1 MKEKA
6 IAHYKNAVNPHWKKF
21 DNKAAAE
28 FMPKSKIMLASI
40 MQAKIFKPL
49 ESARNSARGSAKGS
63 ARGLINEE
71 EEGGNEE
78 GKKEEEEEE
87 GNEEGKEEEEEE
99 EDGFSVISETK
110 VCDNINESGE
120 EEEEE
125 DG

>member
-28 FMPKSKIMLASI
+28 FMPKGKLLAASLLQSKL
-40 MQAKIFKPL
+40 FKPL

-63 ARGLINEE
+63 ARGIINED
-71 EEGGNEE
+71 
-78 GKKEEEEEE
+78 EEE
-87 GNEEGKEEEEEE
+87 GNEEGEEEEEE

-120 EEEEE
+120 EEEKE